1 MKGRHEVKTMKNTR
15 IIEVFGRQAIVVIG
29 EIGEEEK
36 ASWVDDLEEGKLGL
50 L

>member
-1 MKGRHEVKTMKNTR
+1 MKGRDEVKTMKNTR
-15 IIEVFGRQAIVVIG
+15 TIEVFGRQAIVVIG
-29 EIGEEEK
+29 EEDK